1 VFFEKLFV
9 LVTLS
14 FALSEDRATLGSDP
28 SAVEGDVRTRG
39 PAEIISYGLSPLVLM
54 SPMR

>member
-1 VFFEKLFV
+1 MFFEKLFDF
-9 LVTLS
+9 VTLS
-14 FALSEDRATLGSDP
+14 LTHSEERATLGSDP

-39 PAEIISYGLSPLVLM
+39 PAEIISYGPSHLVFM